1 MLSTPPRQ
9 TNFAEGAGITSLGCT
24 YGASPLSG
32 SLLVCA
38 LGYNRNSAPS
48 SVTVSNG
55 SDVIGTGIAFGGNT
69 STDVMFALYHVLVS
83 GGGSTYTW
91 SVTVPTSG
99 ALKVYVAEYP
109 GGATF
114 DQASGISTG
123 GGTAASSTSLTP
135 AQPNEL
141 GIALVTVGYATGMV
155 ISTWGNG
162 FVLEIGPSSN
172 QPLGLA
178 DVITSGAIGAAA
190 TLPAS
195 GQWAAALALYAPLST
210 GQAEQGRGYMASPS
224 AAAPC

>member
-9 TNFAEGAGITSLGCT
+9 TNFSEATGATSLGCT

-38 LGYNRNSAPS
+38 LGYNKNSAPTS
-48 SVTVSNG
+48 ITVSNG
-55 SDVIGTGIAFGGNT
+55 SDVVGTGIAFGGNT
-69 STDVMFALYHVLVS
+69 SVDAMFALYHVLVT

-91 SVTVPTSG
+91 SVTVPTAG
-99 ALKVYVAEYP
+99 AIKLYVAEYAN
-109 GGATF
+109 GATF
-114 DQASGISTG
+114 DQTSGISTG

-135 AQPNEL
+135 GQSNEL
-141 GIALVTVGYATGMV
+141 GIALVTVTYATGMV

-195 GQWAAALALYAPLST
+195 GEWAAALALYAPLST
-210 GQAEQGRGYMASPS
+210 TQAEQGRGYMASPS